1 MTELE
6 YHEEV
11 PYAVMW
17 GDFLAAR
24 FSILE
29 NAERYAKETVG
40 KVIDTTPKPK
50 IPVDAEFILVETED
64 VGKDIY
70 QRVEDKHEDA
80 GFYWYRAIDSMAY
93 GHEEMPDMIGDAEVT
108 VLVRLGEAHGG
119 GSRPQEES

>member
-29 NAERYAKETVG
+29 NAERYAENTVG

-50 IPVDAEFILVETED
+50 IPEGAEFIMWGAPSCPEFASLLEVN
-64 VGKDIY
+64 GKGHKIWSV
-70 QRVEDKHEDA
+70 RN
-80 GFYWYRAIDSMAY
+80 YRYDQQELGDY
-93 GHEEMPDMIGDAEVT
+93 IGDAEVT

-119 GSRPQEES
+119 DSRPQEES